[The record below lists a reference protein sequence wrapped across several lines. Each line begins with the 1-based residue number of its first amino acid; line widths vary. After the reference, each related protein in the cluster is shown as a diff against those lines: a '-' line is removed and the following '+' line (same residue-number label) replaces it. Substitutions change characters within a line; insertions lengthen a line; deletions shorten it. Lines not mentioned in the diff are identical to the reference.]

1 MARGQKEPQ
10 LRPANLSRE
19 QMATAITK
27 IDRRIVEIDSFD
39 VDSVVNRSEPKIGV
53 LSSKLDSL
61 LLSVFGP
68 DSVEYNRY
76 RWPITNLDTA
86 SINMM
91 GTPLHEVQQGLR
103 RGLETAKSQLEA
115 IRSGFLEEIEDSSGL
130 SPSPSTRQDV
140 IGLSGLHTE
149 IAKKCA
155 PLLDARA
162 YPEAVERSFKIVRD
176 RLRKLTGYET
186 ASEAFGKGKLFIEG
200 AAAPNV
206 ESDFNQGAKFL
217 MMALD
222 MFRNEKSHTS
232 EGNIH
237 DLEHAYQY
245 LMLSSLALRFLDR
258 ARVI

>member
-1 MARGQKEPQ
+1 MA
-10 LRPANLSRE
+10 A
-19 QMATAITK
+19 AISK
-27 IDRRIVEIDSFD
+27 IDRRIIDINSFD
-39 VDSVVNRSEPKIGV
+39 IASVENRSDAKIGA
-53 LSSKLDSL
+53 LSNKLEAL
-61 LLSVFGP
+61 LTSIFAP
-68 DSVEYNRY
+68 DTVEYDRY
-76 RWPITNLDTA
+76 RWQVTNLDTA

-91 GTPLHEVQQGLR
+91 YETPPHEIREGLQ
-103 RGLETAKSQLEA
+103 RGLDAARAQLET
-115 IRSGFLEEIEDSSGL
+115 IKSIFIEEIVDSGWS
-130 SPSPSTRQDV
+130 SETPAVDNTETSNPT
-140 IGLSGLHTE
+140 GLHPE

-155 PLLDARA
+155 ALLEAGA

-176 RLRKLTGYET
+176 RLRQLTGYET
-186 ASEAFGKGKLFIEG
+186 SSEAFGKGKLFING

-237 DLEHAYQY
+237 DLDHAHQY

-258 ARVI
+258 AEIKS